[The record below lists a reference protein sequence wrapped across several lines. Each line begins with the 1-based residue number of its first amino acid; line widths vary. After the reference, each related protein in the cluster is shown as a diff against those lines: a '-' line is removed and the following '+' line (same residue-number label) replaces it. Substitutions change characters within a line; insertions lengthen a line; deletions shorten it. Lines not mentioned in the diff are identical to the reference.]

1 MPGGAAHSG
10 QGGRGGAFVE
20 WYLDASTVAL
30 EDLDACAV
38 VARSLPDGTVPAN
51 LIACQVLG
59 SLTHASDLW
68 MFENPCP
75 DADHGQHLVSVVGAF
90 VDLRLLV
97 EQLGGRSAALGDGV
111 LALEIDAACELIT
124 KKVRMIVAGLL
135 AADGR

>member
-10 QGGRGGAFVE
+10 QGGRGALVE
-20 WYLDASTVAL
+20 WYLDASTVL

-111 LALEIDAACELIT
+111 LALEIDAACELVT
-124 KKVRMIVAGLL
+124 EVRMIVAGLL